1 MRSRWHDI
9 SIEGTD
15 YDLSHLHPFTVKVTP
30 KADGA
35 PTFKV
40 YVSFGSHTF
49 TKEWLENDNPAYLI
63 KHDGERRC
71 FCPIRYGHSLHLP
84 AIIHKGVNGKAYFS
98 QTRNFLLV
106 ENLPGINGP
115 YAVFFKVEK
124 AKSKDF
130 DVAMFVVSAYEKPD
144 LPRRLP
150 KITFATLI
158 SKTANGQPIMRPK
171 K

>member
-1 MRSRWHDI
+1 
-9 SIEGTD
+9 
-15 YDLSHLHPFTVKVTP
+15 
-30 KADGA
+30 
-35 PTFKV
+35 
-40 YVSFGSHTF
+40 
-49 TKEWLENDNPAYLI
+49 
-63 KHDGERRC
+63 
-71 FCPIRYGHSLHLP
+71 
-84 AIIHKGVNGKAYFS
+84 VNGKAYFS